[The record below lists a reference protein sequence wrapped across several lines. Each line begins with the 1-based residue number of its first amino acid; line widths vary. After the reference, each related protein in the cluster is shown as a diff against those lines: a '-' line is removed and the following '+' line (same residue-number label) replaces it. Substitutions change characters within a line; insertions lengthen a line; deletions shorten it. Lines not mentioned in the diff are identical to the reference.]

1 MVLSRCLAAALALV
15 ALAGALHADDA
26 PALKDGN
33 YIFSYYPG
41 QPAEFP
47 MVLIKLATKDE
58 KVPSKS
64 SRAGGRDGNS
74 PIRKSKGSSSPR
86 NWPSG

>member
-1 MVLSRCLAAALALV
+1 MVLSRCLAPALALV

-41 QPAEFP
+41 QPTEFP

-58 KVPSKS
+58 KVTLEIVES
-64 SRAGGRDGNS
+64 GRDGNS